1 MISTLDNKDPLYS
14 KIVDAVDCILKSK
27 QFIAPI
33 DLFISLSLLSKT
45 DVADWR
51 FKRIPYL
58 EKAIKCNLSKALRIL
73 ELLKY
78 YSIELQLKP
87 SITVYMNHG
96 KGAKTLL
103 RFSKT
108 GDKNIE
114 NAYSTHFV
122 NTASKRLS

>member
-1 MISTLDNKDPLYS
+1 MTSKLDNKDPLYL
-14 KIVDAVDCILKSK
+14 KIVDAADCILKSK

-33 DLFISLSLLSKT
+33 DLFISLSLLSQK

-58 EKAIKCNLSKALRIL
+58 EKAIKCNLGKALRIL
-73 ELLKY
+73 ELLRY
-78 YSIELQLKP
+78 YSVELKLKP

-96 KGAKTLL
+96 KGTKSLL

-108 GDKNIE
+108 GNKIIE
-114 NAYSTHFV
+114 KAYSTHFV
-122 NTASKRLS
+122 NIASERLS